1 MQVQG
6 DDIRRSKRIHRQ
18 GSEEQLV
25 DHLATRGANG
35 SLRLGR
41 WMGRNDDTRAQ
52 SGWSQEQIRAV
63 KERTA
68 GSCFWMDR
76 VLVRRLSQADLHLE
90 KIEEIVVLAPH
101 DVGESGEIRD
111 NRAIAI
117 LAIQSHHGLAQWN
130 GLRFHVR
137 ADRLDRLP
145 QFSEIVAVACPRCP
159 AKGANPLVR
168 MGLEQSGPGPDS
180 FPSLAP
186 CIAMSTDLVQSA
198 VCQWEIRGGWQGAL
212 ASSLPCAIHIK

>member
-1 MQVQG
+1 MDAAGGRDGARWVRC
-6 DDIRRSKRIHRQ
+6 DDHPYAWSC
-18 GSEEQLV
+18 
-25 DHLATRGANG
+25 RG
-35 SLRLGR
+35 
-41 WMGRNDDTRAQ
+41 Q
-52 SGWSQEQIRAV
+52 KQIRAV

-145 QFSEIVAVACPRCP
+145 QFSAIVAVACPRCP
-159 AKGANPLVR
+159 GKGANPLVR
-168 MGLEQSGPGPDS
+168 MGLKHSGPSPDN
-180 FPSLAP
+180 FTPPAP
-186 CIAMSTDLVQSA
+186 EITRSANLV
-198 VCQWEIRGGWQGAL
+198 
-212 ASSLPCAIHIK
+212 